1 MNGQSATDRFKNRK
15 RPTVNRQV
23 DEVSVAIQESATVP
37 QKQGGRGVESS
48 SSSSLQSLEILKAQL
63 EALPKTAS
71 NFQLRFTEE
80 TKTEIQGL
88 ARDEKLTP
96 ETLLEGIWAVVKDD
110 PIVMR
115 RALEQAKGNLISRKK
130 AATLKNTI
138 TRIENALNT

>member
-1 MNGQSATDRFKNRK
+1 MNVQSATDRFKNRK

-23 DEVSVAIQESATVP
+23 DEVSLAIQESVP
-37 QKQGGRGVESS
+37 QPQKVESVESS
-48 SSSSLQSLEILKAQL
+48 PTSTLQSLELLKTQL
-63 EALPKTAS
+63 DALPKTAS

-80 TKTEIQGL
+80 TKTAIQGL

-110 PIVMR
+110 PIVMNK
-115 RALEQAKGNLISRKK
+115 ALEQARENLISRKK
-130 AATLKNTI
+130 AAALKNTI